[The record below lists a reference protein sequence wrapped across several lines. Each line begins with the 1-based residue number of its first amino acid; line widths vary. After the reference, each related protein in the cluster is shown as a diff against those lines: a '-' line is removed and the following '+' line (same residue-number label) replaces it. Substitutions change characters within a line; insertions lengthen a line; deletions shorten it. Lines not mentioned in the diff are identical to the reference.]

1 MPYTKPARQSNVVAA
16 VATLALLVAA
26 CSFAPGQQSQYAAS
40 VATGL
45 QPRLSPADAVA
56 ITIAYLNDQH
66 PDPPPIRPHVS
77 VVWAVRAAD
86 ARSHDGCIPAQDG
99 DAIVWIT
106 KGVGDYLNVSDRP
119 WSHRTGATN
128 DVCQLPGPEGTL
140 VIDDGSG
147 EIIGVYPES
156 PGYPHPSP

>member
-1 MPYTKPARQSNVVAA
+1 LHIVPPAVWTGLRGFLGLLDAA
-16 VATLALLVAA
+16 VFIR
-26 CSFAPGQQSQYAAS
+26 SS
-40 VATGL
+40 VFST
-45 QPRLSPADAVA
+45 RR
-56 ITIAYLNDQH
+56 
-66 PDPPPIRPHVS
+66 PPPHHPEPTTIRGS
-77 VVWAVRAAD
+77 
-86 ARSHDGCIPAQDG
+86 GAQG
-99 DAIVWIT
+99 GGAIVWIT

-156 PGYPHPSP
+156 PGYPHPRP